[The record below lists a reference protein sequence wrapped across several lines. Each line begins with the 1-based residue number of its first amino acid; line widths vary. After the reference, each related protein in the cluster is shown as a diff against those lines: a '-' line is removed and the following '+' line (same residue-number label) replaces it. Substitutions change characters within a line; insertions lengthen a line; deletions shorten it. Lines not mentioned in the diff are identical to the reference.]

1 MQQFARFLRKLKSI
15 PEGGGTLLDNTLII
29 FGSGMSNANAHTNR
43 NLPIILAGGGFDHGT
58 YKAISRTPTKRT
70 PLCNLYL
77 TLLQEF
83 GLKNQTYFGT
93 STGTFI

>member
-1 MQQFARFLRKLKSI
+1 MECVWWGCGRWLCRSR
-15 PEGGGTLLDNTLII
+15 G
-29 FGSGMSNANAHTNR
+29 R